1 MATIIPENQK
11 FVIMDETGQISTLSG
26 SDSLIK
32 TLQDTIAS
40 LQVKIDAASAS
51 VTDLITKN
59 EALRSMIQ
67 LREFGLG

>member
-1 MATIIPENQK
+1 MATIPENQK
-11 FVIMDETGQISTLSG
+11 FVIMDETGQISTLSV

-32 TLQDTIAS
+32 TLKDTIAS

-51 VTDLITKN
+51 VADLITKN

-67 LREFGLG
+67 RREFGLG

>member
-1 MATIIPENQK
+1 MATIPENQK

-51 VTDLITKN
+51 VADLITKN

-67 LREFGLG
+67 RREFGLG

>member
-1 MATIIPENQK
+1 
-11 FVIMDETGQISTLSG
+11 MDETGQISTLSV

-32 TLQDTIAS
+32 TLKDTIAS
-40 LQVKIDAASAS
+40 LQVKIDAASVK

-67 LREFGLG
+67 LSEFGLG

>member
-1 MATIIPENQK
+1 MATIPENQK
-11 FVIMDETGQISTLSG
+11 FVIMDETGQISTLSD

-32 TLQDTIAS
+32 TLKDTIAS
-40 LQVKIDAASAS
+40 LQVKIDAASVK

-67 LREFGLG
+67 RREFGLG

>member
-1 MATIIPENQK
+1 MATIPENQK
-11 FVIMDETGQISTLSG
+11 FVIMDETGQISTLSV

-32 TLQDTIAS
+32 TLKDTIAS
-40 LQVKIDAASAS
+40 LQVKIDAASVK

-67 LREFGLG
+67 LSEFGLG